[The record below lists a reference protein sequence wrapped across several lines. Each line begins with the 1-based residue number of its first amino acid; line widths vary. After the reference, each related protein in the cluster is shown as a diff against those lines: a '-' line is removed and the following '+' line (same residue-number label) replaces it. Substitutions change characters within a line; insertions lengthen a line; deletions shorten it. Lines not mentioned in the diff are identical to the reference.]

1 MPSAKFII
9 LLVFAGFM
17 ACFPVFGGI
26 DPANE
31 NATADNYFSEEVWQ
45 KEAKK
50 YDFSEESPKVK
61 TSSKKSPITL
71 KGISMA
77 VRVIFFTAF
86 FILIIYLLVRF
97 IRGMQNNA
105 AAAEQIAIEVN
116 TLSEAEEN
124 LTRANI
130 AQLLEKLVAEKRFRE
145 ATRAYFLLVLQQ
157 LNKSGLI
164 EWKKQKTNFDY
175 VRETA
180 GKQLHLPFEKTTRF
194 FEFVWYGNQPVH
206 EDQFPEVEA
215 RFQQLLNAIAHEQK

>member
-9 LLVFAGFM
+9 FFVLAGFM
-17 ACFPVFGGI
+17 AYFPVFGGI
-26 DPANE
+26 DSANE
-31 NATADNYFSEEVWQ
+31 NAKADNYFSDEVWQ

-61 TSSKKSPITL
+61 TTSKKSPITL

-97 IRGMQNNA
+97 IRNLQQNA
-105 AAAEQIAIEVN
+105 AQEEQLPVLVN
-116 TLSEAEEN
+116 TLTEAEEN

-130 AQLLEKLVAEKRFRE
+130 AQLLEKLIGEQRYRE

-157 LNKSGLI
+157 LHKTGFI

-175 VRETA
+175 VRETF
-180 GKQLHLPFEKTTRF
+180 GKQLHQPFEQTTRF
-194 FEFVWYGNQPVH
+194 FEFIWYGNQPVSQS
-206 EDQFPEVEA
+206 QFPDIQA
-215 RFQQLLNAIAHEQK
+215 RFQQLINAIAHEQK